1 MLGCDKCDR
10 AITPVFCHDLPLI
23 FMFSGLLQEDLF
35 KDLFEDWRKVF
46 SNKIII
52 ATLVIQGFPSSFLS
66 RPIA

>member
-10 AITPVFCHDLPLI
+10 AITPVFCHDLQLI
-23 FMFSGLLQEDLF
+23 FMFSGLLQ

>member
-1 MLGCDKCDR
+1 MLGCDKCGR
-10 AITPVFCHDLPLI
+10 AITPMFCHDLQLI
-23 FMFSGLLQEDLF
+23 FMFSGLLQKDLF
-35 KDLFEDWRKVF
+35 KDLRKVF